1 MAKKIPL
8 SNTRRELIREY
19 GSSHITAS
27 IDRSKQEKQLAILV
41 KEGNAAVRAKYPEA
55 DMVVLRR
62 YELVRTDLC
71 LKFQMPSGRVDGF
84 TFRAD
89 CGVADIPHR
98 RGCGYY
104 SNDVFPVSEAFEK
117 AFDQHAITKAEA
129 DKLEQEKLGQFNAFL
144 TACKTLEEFLE
155 VIPLPEDIRKRL
167 GFDSSALV
175 AVTPETVK
183 SLKATFKKAA

>member
-8 SNTRRELIREY
+8 SNTRRDVIREY
-19 GSSHITAS
+19 SSKHIKST

-41 KEGNAAVRAKYPEA
+41 KEGNSALRAKFPES
-55 DMVVLRR
+55 DMVVLRKYDMAR
-62 YELVRTDLC
+62 KDYC

-84 TFRAD
+84 TYPAD
-89 CGVADIPHR
+89 SEIVDIPHR

-104 SNDVFPVSEAFEK
+104 SNDVFPASEAFEK
-117 AFDQHAITKAEA
+117 AFDAFAKHKAEA

-144 TACKTLEEFLE
+144 NACKTVEEFLE

-167 GFDSSALV
+167 GAESCALV

-183 SLKATFKKAA
+183 ALKATFKKAA